1 MLEFEND
8 MGAQRSPTLYLCVYM
23 YIHTHTFHYHI
34 YLVAHIPVSHDRIS

>member
-1 MLEFEND
+1 

-23 YIHTHTFHYHI
+23 YIHTQTFHYHI